1 MNADSPC
8 KDTEISKTTLQCHV
22 TFKKCTCPI
31 GFQPLPAQ
39 DNCLCDC
46 DQQIKPPIRI
56 CHQSSQSLLRQED
69 FWITY
74 VNSTDGI
81 HYLIYPQ
88 CPYDYCYPSTHTVNI
103 NLNIPNGVDAQCAY
117 NRTGLLC
124 SSCESGLSLSLGSSR
139 CISCPRDWPKLLVII
154 ALGAIA
160 LGVLLVSAI
169 LFLNLTVIVGTLN
182 GLIFYANMVASNK
195 TTYSPLSK
203 SSFFSVF
210 IAWFNLELGLDTCF
224 YNGLDTHSKVWL
236 QFAFPAYLIAILFTV
251 IILSTYS
258 SKFAKLISKRNPIA
272 TLATLVLLS
281 YVKFLRNIIE
291 VFSVAVLKYTNGSH
305 QIRWLPD
312 ANIAYLQGR
321 HIPLFLM
328 ATITVVIGL
337 AYTILLLTWQ
347 WLLKAPNYKLL
358 RWIRNTRLNLFME
371 ANVTA
376 YNSKHRY
383 WTGLLLLIRVAYYL
397 LIAYNTSNEVN
408 ASLLAMGLMA
418 TCLLFLKAYR
428 GKVYKKKMIDHL
440 DTFTYF
446 NLLILSIGQ
455 LYNQSNKTGQ
465 TIVIKISISASFF
478 QFLFVL
484 IYHIINTLLE
494 IPHLTSLYSSL
505 EQRLQKWSK
514 LSRILRLSSQ
524 ETNIRMQAMS
534 SHNTVA
540 PTFTEIGLSDSKE
553 ASAAECG
560 DSEEQGTLPFTLKW
574 EETESLRE
582 PLLQESQVI

>member
-1 MNADSPC
+1 M
-8 KDTEISKTTLQCHV
+8 
-22 TFKKCTCPI
+22 
-31 GFQPLPAQ
+31 
-39 DNCLCDC
+39 
-46 DQQIKPPIRI
+46 
-56 CHQSSQSLLRQED
+56 
-69 FWITY
+69 
-74 VNSTDGI
+74 
-81 HYLIYPQ
+81 
-88 CPYDYCYPSTHTVNI
+88 
-103 NLNIPNGVDAQCAY
+103 
-117 NRTGLLC
+117 
-124 SSCESGLSLSLGSSR
+124 
-139 CISCPRDWPKLLVII
+139 
-154 ALGAIA
+154 
-160 LGVLLVSAI
+160 
-169 LFLNLTVIVGTLN
+169 
-182 GLIFYANMVASNK
+182 
-195 TTYSPLSK
+195 
-203 SSFFSVF
+203 
-210 IAWFNLELGLDTCF
+210 
-224 YNGLDTHSKVWL
+224 DTHSKVWL

-272 TLATLVLLS
+272 TLATLVLLF

-321 HIPLFLM
+321 HIPLFLI

-337 AYTILLLTWQ
+337 AYTILLITWQ

-408 ASLLAMGLMA
+408 ASLLTMGLMA

-440 DTFTYF
+440 DSFTYL

-478 QFLFVL
+478 PVPFCANL
-484 IYHIINTLLE
+484 
-494 IPHLTSLYSSL
+494 
-505 EQRLQKWSK
+505 
-514 LSRILRLSSQ
+514 
-524 ETNIRMQAMS
+524 
-534 SHNTVA
+534 SHN
-540 PTFTEIGLSDSKE
+540 
-553 ASAAECG
+553 
-560 DSEEQGTLPFTLKW
+560 
-574 EETESLRE
+574 
-582 PLLQESQVI
+582 